1 MSGIDI
7 LLITLSGLGAGMINA
22 VIGSGS
28 LLIFPTLLSLGYTP
42 IVANVTTNIGV
53 LPGSFAGAFA
63 YRRFFEGKY
72 RHVLTASLFS
82 AVGGVSGALLL
93 LVLPPEWFNAIVPV
107 LIGLAVL
114 LVIFGPRIKRYLL
127 AKGHDPN
134 KPDARLPLFLATGAT
149 GVYGGYFGAG
159 QGIIL
164 LSFLTFLLK
173 GGLQRANAYKNVL
186 AATGN
191 TAAGLTFL
199 FLAEI
204 NWGAVLILAISS
216 FAGGLI
222 GGKYG
227 QRIPEPIYR
236 WFIAAIGIIA
246 IIYFALQN

>member
-28 LLIFPTLLSLGYTP
+28 LLIFPTLLALGYTP
-42 IVANVTTNIGV
+42 IVANVTTNVGV

-72 RHVLTASLFS
+72 RHVLTAALFS

-93 LVLPPEWFNAIVPV
+93 LVLPAEWFNAIVPV

-114 LVIFGPRIKRYLL
+114 LVIFGPRLKKYLL
-127 AKGHDPN
+127 ARGHDPE

-149 GVYGGYFGAG
+149 GIYGGYFGAG

-191 TAAGLTFL
+191 TAATLTFL

-204 NWGAVLILAISS
+204 NWDAVLILAISS
-216 FAGGLI
+216 FAGGII

-236 WFIAAIGIIA
+236 WFIVAMGIFA
-246 IIYFALQN
+246 IIYFALQG